1 MRLQRTA
8 RGRYLVPL
16 EGAREG
22 DYLGSKG
29 LNLLKLQR
37 YGFCIPKTFVVITGA
52 YGDQL
57 DSREEVLSFL
67 RDDIEKFIDQ
77 RKAYA
82 IRSSANVEDRPDRSF
97 AGQFETKLDVSGTN
111 DILEAI
117 GKVWDS
123 SVSSSVA
130 DYSRNMDS
138 DELIEMAV
146 LVQEYIRPEYSGVS
160 FSRNPVTGLNES
172 VIEAVEGSGENLV
185 QRGETP
191 FRWVNRAGHFVIEP
205 EESSL
210 DISVLESISRGT
222 REMESKQGYP
232 VDAEWVF
239 DGKSL
244 HWVQMRE
251 ITAFRNVNIYSNRIS
266 KEFLPGIIKP
276 LVWSVNIPLI
286 NGAWVRLFTELIGP
300 NEIDP
305 MTLAKSFHYR
315 AYFNMGAIGQIF
327 QLMGFPRDSIE
338 MLMGLEDS
346 GRPAFKPNA
355 TTIRLIPRWTTV
367 GLNKITFASRID
379 VTFPTLHDSFK
390 RIASKDPKSMT
401 EQEIMD
407 TIEELHEVNEEMA
420 YLNVVTPILA
430 NLYAQMLKSQLK
442 KRRLSFEE
450 LDLTT
455 GIKDSHL
462 FDPAI
467 RLTSMGTIYHD
478 LSPELKKDIEEEG
491 CSALEKDDSCRRL
504 NEEISSFMSDF
515 GHFSESGNDFSSV
528 PWRENPE
535 LVLKMVIQY
544 SDVEG
549 RGEAVRSLEELMKKR
564 PSALL
569 RWTYGRTKQFM
580 FQRDRVSSLFTYG
593 YGLFRPLFMEL
604 DTRLRERGILV
615 EPFDIFYLTWE
626 EVIGVVGS
634 NGSIRDPRSLVEE
647 RRSEIESLEN
657 IELPGI
663 IFGDDPPP
671 ILEREAGK
679 LKGTPTSG
687 GYYEGP
693 VRVISSISE
702 FSKARKGDVL
712 VIPFSDVAWTPL
724 FSKAGA
730 IVAESGGFLSH
741 SSIIAREYGIPA
753 VVSVPGAM
761 ELEDETQVTVDGY
774 NGMVSIHEK

>member
-1 MRLQRTA
+1 VKFQRTG
-8 RGRYLVPL
+8 RGKYLLPIK
-16 EGAREG
+16 GAREG

-37 YGFCIPKTFVVITGA
+37 YGFDIPKTFVVTTGA
-52 YGDQL
+52 YNDQL

-67 RDDIEKFIDQ
+67 RDDLERFIDLD
-77 RKAYA
+77 KAYA
-82 IRSSANVEDRPDRSF
+82 VRSSANVEDRPGRSF

-111 DILEAI
+111 DLLEAI
-117 GKVWDS
+117 GDVWDS
-123 SVSSSVA
+123 SISSTVA
-130 DYSRNMDS
+130 DYSRTMDS
-138 DELIEMAV
+138 DELVEMAV
-146 LVQEYIRPEYSGVS
+146 LVQEYIRPAYSGVS

-185 QRGETP
+185 QRGKTP

-205 EESSL
+205 EESPI
-210 DISVLESISRGT
+210 DISVLESISQGT
-222 REMESKQGYP
+222 REMEAKQGYP
-232 VDAEWVF
+232 IDAEWVF
-239 DGKSL
+239 DGRDL

-251 ITAFRNVNIYSNRIS
+251 ITAFRSVNIYSNRIS

-300 NEIDP
+300 NDIDP
-305 MTLAKSFHYR
+305 LTLAKSFYYR
-315 AYFNMGAIGQIF
+315 AYFNMGAIGKIF

-338 MLMGLEDS
+338 MLMGFEDT
-346 GRPAFKPNA
+346 GRPVFKPNA
-355 TTIRLIPRWTTV
+355 RTIRLMPRWITV
-367 GLNKITFASRID
+367 GLDKMTFSSRID
-379 VTFPTLHDSFK
+379 VMFPFLQDSFK
-390 RIASKDPKSMT
+390 RIVSKDPKSMT
-401 EQEIMD
+401 EKELMV
-407 TIEELHEVNEEMA
+407 TIEELHEVNKEMA
-420 YLNVVTPILA
+420 YLNVVTPLLA
-430 NLYAQMLKSQLK
+430 NLYAQMLKRQLK
-442 KRRLSFEE
+442 KREVSFEE

-455 GIKDSHL
+455 GIKDIHL
-462 FDPAI
+462 YDPAI
-467 RLTSMGTIYHD
+467 RLSSMGAIYHD
-478 LSPELKKDIEEEG
+478 LSPELRQAIEEEG
-491 CSALEKDDSCRRL
+491 YSVLEKNESCHLL
-504 NEEISSFMSDF
+504 NEEISSFLNDF
-515 GHFSESGNDFSSV
+515 GHFSESGNDFSYV

-544 SDVEG
+544 S
-549 RGEAVRSLEELMKKR
+549 EAEEKMERRRSLKELMKKR
-564 PSALL
+564 PSTML
-569 RWTYGRTKQFM
+569 RWTYGRAKQFM

-604 DTRLRERGILV
+604 GARLIKRGILA

-626 EVIGVVGS
+626 EVMEVVGS
-634 NGSIRDPRSLVEE
+634 RGSLKDPQSLVDN
-647 RRSEIESLEN
+647 RRSEIESLGS

-671 ILEREAGK
+671 IIEREVGK

-693 VRVISSISE
+693 VRVIGSINE
-702 FSKARKGDVL
+702 FSKARNGDVL

-753 VVSVPGAM
+753 VVSVLGAM

-774 NGMVSIHEK
+774 NGLVSIH

>member
-1 MRLQRTA
+1 MRLQRA
-8 RGRYLVPL
+8 AWGRYLVSL

-22 DYLGSKG
+22 DHLGSKG
-29 LNLLKLQR
+29 LNLLRLQR
-37 YGFCIPKTFVVITGA
+37 YGFDIPETFVVTTGA
-52 YGDQL
+52 YNDQL
-57 DSREEVLSFL
+57 DSREEVLRFL
-67 RDDIEKFIDQ
+67 RDDLEKFID
-77 RKAYA
+77 RSKAYA
-82 IRSSANVEDRPDRSF
+82 VRSSANVEDRPDRSF

-111 DILEAI
+111 DILKAI
-117 GKVWDS
+117 GAVWDS
-123 SVSSSVA
+123 SISSTVV
-130 DYSRNMDS
+130 DYSRTMDS

-146 LVQEYIRPEYSGVS
+146 LVQEYIKPAYSGVS

-205 EESSL
+205 EKSPI

-222 REMESKQGYP
+222 REMESKEGYP
-232 VDAEWVF
+232 IDAEWIF
-239 DGKSL
+239 DGITL

-251 ITAFRNVNIYSNRIS
+251 ITAFRSMNIYSNRIS
-266 KEFLPGIIKP
+266 KEFLPGTIKP

-300 NEIDP
+300 NDIDP
-305 MTLAKSFHYR
+305 MTLAKSFYYR

-327 QLMGFPRDSIE
+327 QQMGFPRDSIE
-338 MLMGLEDS
+338 MLMGFEDA
-346 GRPAFKPNA
+346 GRPVFKPNA
-355 TTIRLIPRWTTV
+355 KTMRLMPRWITV
-367 GLNKITFASRID
+367 GLDKITFASRID
-379 VTFPTLHDSFK
+379 VMFPSLQDSYK
-390 RIASKDPKSMT
+390 RIASKDQKSMN
-401 EQEIMD
+401 EDDLIA
-407 TIEELHEVNEEMA
+407 TIEELIEINEEMA
-420 YLNVVTPILA
+420 YLNVVTPLLA
-430 NLYAQMLKSQLK
+430 NLYAQMLKRQLK
-442 KRRLSFEE
+442 KREVSFEE
-450 LDLTT
+450 LDLTAD
-455 GIKDSHL
+455 IKDLHL
-462 FDPAI
+462 YDPAI
-467 RLTSMGTIYHD
+467 RLASMGTIYHD
-478 LSPELKKDIEEEG
+478 LSPELRQDIKEEG
-491 CSALEKDDSCRRL
+491 YSVLEQNESCRVL
-504 NEEISSFMSDF
+504 NEEISSFLSDF

-544 SDVEG
+544 SDVEKRREG
-549 RGEAVRSLEELMKKR
+549 RKSLEELMKKR
-564 PSALL
+564 PNTLL
-569 RWTYGRTKQFM
+569 RWTYGRAKQFM

-604 DTRLRERGILV
+604 GTRLTKRGILV
-615 EPFDIFYLTWE
+615 EPFDIFYLNWE
-626 EVIGVVGS
+626 EVTDIVGS
-634 NGSIRDPRSLVEE
+634 KGNLRDPQSLVNE
-647 RRSEIESLEN
+647 RRSEIESLKS

-671 ILEREAGK
+671 IMEREVGK

-693 VRVISSISE
+693 VRVIGSINE

-774 NGMVSIHEK
+774 NGLVSIHEK